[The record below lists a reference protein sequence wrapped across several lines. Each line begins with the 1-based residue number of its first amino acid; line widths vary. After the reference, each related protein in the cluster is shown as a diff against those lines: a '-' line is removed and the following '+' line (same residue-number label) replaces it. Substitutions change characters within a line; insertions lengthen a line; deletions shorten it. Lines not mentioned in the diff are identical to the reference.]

1 MWGGR
6 LPAHYESVD
15 AELHAILAY
24 VKKMAQEGGES
35 GENRRVLILSDCK
48 AAIHVIQTA
57 HDTGEARGMRHL
69 KCGGATVEAIEHY
82 RKKLDSLGDSY
93 KTFLTWHGKQFL
105 NHLWRPSPS
114 TCLTAQI
121 VLVTWTNQAGSRLCP
136 SKLMPISLAHRPWAR
151 QTHPCS
157 SLNIISS

>member
-24 VKKMAQEGGES
+24 VRKMAREGEEAGES
-35 GENRRVLILSDCK
+35 RRVLILSDCK
-48 AAIHVIQTA
+48 AAIHTIQTA

-82 RKKLDSLGDSY
+82 RKKLGAMVLMWVPAHSGCAPNATSAGVSRCQHRVS
-93 KTFLTWHGKQFL
+93 TW
-105 NHLWRPSPS
+105 S
-114 TCLTAQI
+114 
-121 VLVTWTNQAGSRLCP
+121 
-136 SKLMPISLAHRPWAR
+136 
-151 QTHPCS
+151 
-157 SLNIISS
+157 